1 MDNYYKYPIVDIVFC
16 FNVTNF
22 MRDCIED
29 VKKNALNFKNDFLEA
44 LKEAGKGCSGDI
56 RTKVIAFGDERIGKK
71 MLVSPFFTL
80 PEQENEFQT
89 FINGLTAE
97 EGCDKPQSAY
107 EALIEAFKSDWVK
120 EGPKRRWITVMLT
133 DSSAH
138 TERFADLVD
147 AWNALKHNFKRLL
160 LFAPYH
166 SSWDVFV
173 SQGYNILWLESS
185 RIKLGFN
192 VIIEN
197 IVTMV

>member
-1 MDNYYKYPIVDIVFC
+1 MDNYYNPIVDIVFC
-16 FNVTNF
+16 FNVINF

-80 PEQENEFQT
+80 PEQEKEFQT

-138 TERFADLVD
+138 TERFTDLVD
-147 AWNALKHNFKRLL
+147 AWNALNHNFKRLL

-197 IVTMV
+197 IVTMI

>member
-1 MDNYYKYPIVDIVFC
+1 MDNYYNPIVDIVFC
-16 FNVTNF
+16 FNVINF

-71 MLVSPFFTL
+71 LLVSPFFTL
-80 PEQENEFQT
+80 PEQEKEFQT

-138 TERFADLVD
+138 TERFTDLVD
-147 AWNALKHNFKRLL
+147 AWNALNHNFKRLL

>member
-1 MDNYYKYPIVDIVFC
+1 
-16 FNVTNF
+16 

-80 PEQENEFQT
+80 PEQEKEFQT

-138 TERFADLVD
+138 TERFTDLVD
-147 AWNALKHNFKRLL
+147 AWNALNHNFKRLL